1 MCIILA
7 CMHSSIDI
15 MQDRLDFSSIYV
27 IRQLLQ
33 LYASRTVH
41 SSKKNASQY
50 ILPLLDDFVG
60 NHWANHRCLKW
71 KNVTKAIFCSIDDA
85 TYLPEKWE
93 SRYHRVVCDRKMFVA
108 FWQQKLSGK
117 IFLSLHL
124 AQNRINLI
132 SFDRIRS
139 CHQKYC
145 LLRAKKQG

>member
-33 LYASRTVH
+33 LYASHTVH

-71 KNVTKAIFCSIDDA
+71 KNVTKVFWRLYDNDKAILDGQFLDKKVEISE
-85 TYLPEKWE
+85 T
-93 SRYHRVVCDRKMFVA
+93 
-108 FWQQKLSGK
+108 QKL
-117 IFLSLHL
+117 IFTLTSCGQCHKTISLQRNASLYYEIMH
-124 AQNRINLI
+124 N
-132 SFDRIRS
+132 
-139 CHQKYC
+139 
-145 LLRAKKQG
+145 G